1 MSPIISYL
9 RENNMNE
16 VYYRFP
22 DTSHYHHVWGS
33 TETLHDIES
42 LAGKQGF
49 VFAPFEPGGEHPLV
63 LVHTDQEEIASTDSE
78 PVDTATSVLNETDHH
93 AAYQEAFAKMHGQ
106 IDNEKLWK
114 VVLARRSDIELA
126 QPLDVRALFIKAC
139 QMYPHQMIA
148 LVNTEATGTWLMA
161 TPELLLG
168 RTGDRWAT
176 MALAGTLS
184 TPGPWDDKN
193 MREQAYVAYY
203 IRNCLLRRC
212 YWVNQKA
219 VRTTM
224 AAKLYHLRTDFE
236 FALSDDAEIVKVLND
251 LFPTPAVCG
260 MPKERA
266 LEVINDGEHFD
277 RKYYSGFCG
286 PLNLTDTSHPDASL
300 YVSLRCMQIEGACCH
315 LYAGGG
321 LLRESDEKTEWKET
335 EKKMETMK
343 ATLR

>member
-1 MSPIISYL
+1 
-9 RENNMNE
+9 MNE
-16 VYYRFP
+16 VYYRLP
-22 DTSHYHHVWGS
+22 ETSQYHHVWG
-33 TETLHDIES
+33 EAEKLYDVGS

-49 VFAPFEPGGEHPLV
+49 VFAPFEKSGGHPLV
-63 LVHTDQEEIASTDSE
+63 LIHADYEETKEFDKE
-78 PVDTATSVLNETDHH
+78 PIETAVNTVKEIDHH
-93 AAYQEAFAKMHGQ
+93 AEYQEAYAKIHGS
-106 IDNEKLWK
+106 IDNETLSK
-114 VVLARRSDIELA
+114 VVLARRSDVELS
-126 QPLDVRALFIKAC
+126 QPLDVYEVFLKAC
-139 QMYPHQMIA
+139 RMYPHQMIA
-148 LVNTEATGTWLMA
+148 LINTDITGTWLMA

-168 RTGDRWAT
+168 RDSDRWTT
-176 MALAGTLS
+176 MALAGTMS

-212 YWVNQKA
+212 YLVNQKA

-236 FALSDDAEIVKVLND
+236 FALSDDNEIVKVLDD

-266 LEVINDGEHFD
+266 MEVIDEYEHFD

-286 PLNLTDTSHPDASL
+286 PLNLADKSHPDASL
-300 YVSLRCMQIEGACCH
+300 YVSLRCMEIEGVLCH

-321 LLRESDEKTEWKET
+321 LLKESNEEKEWRETA
-335 EKKMETMK
+335 KKMETIK
-343 ATLR
+343 ATFR